1 MTFAKGILAALALA
15 AAVGQA
21 SATELEHWP
30 APAARQLNAL
40 IEANANKGAYAVFD
54 MDNTSYRYDLE
65 ESLLP
70 YLEMKGVLTRDRLD
84 PSLKLIPF
92 KDQAG
97 HKESLFSYYY
107 RLCEIDD
114 MVCYPWVAQVF
125 SGFTLRELK
134 GYVDELM
141 AYGKPIPATY
151 YDGDKLATLD
161 VEPPRVFSGQRELYN
176 KLMENG
182 IEVYVISAAHEELV
196 RMVAADPRYGY
207 NAKPEN
213 VIGVTTLLKNRK
225 TGELS
230 TARKQI
236 AEGKYDPK
244 ANLDLEVTPYLWT
257 PATWMAG
264 KQAAILTYID
274 RWKRPILV
282 AGDTPDSD
290 GYMLFNG
297 TAENGVHLWVNRKAK
312 YMARRQRGRQ
322 YASHWPDRPGQGQF
336 AKALQAVEGGAGQL
350 AAGGEDAECD
360 GQVEATAVLGQVG
373 GGEVEGDAPRGEVE
387 TGIEQ
392 GAAHA
397 VLALAHRGFR
407 QADQGQRRQAV
418 GQVRLD
424 ADAGGFDADL
434 GSAVD
439 NRQGHGSLLDLTP
452 LAGGRISRRAA
463 SACFRVPPP
472 WPPGL
477 PAVRGCGRG
486 PASGCRIPRG

>member
-225 TGELS
+225 TGELT

-244 ANLDLEVTPYLWT
+244 ANLDLEVTPL
-257 PATWMAG
+257 PV
-264 KQAAILTYID
+264 D
-274 RWKRPILV
+274 P
-282 AGDTPDSD
+282 GDLD
-290 GYMLFNG
+290 
-297 TAENGVHLWVNRKAK
+297 
-312 YMARRQRGRQ
+312 GRQ
-322 YASHWPDRPGQGQF
+322 AGCDPHLHRP
-336 AKALQAVEGGAGQL
+336 LE
-350 AAGGEDAECD
+350 AADPGRRRY
-360 GQVEATAVLGQVG
+360 
-373 GGEVEGDAPRGEVE
+373 P
-387 TGIEQ
+387 
-392 GAAHA
+392 
-397 VLALAHRGFR
+397 
-407 QADQGQRRQAV
+407 GQRRLHAVQRHRGKRRAPV
-418 GQVRLD
+418 GQPQGQVHG
-424 ADAGGFDADL
+424 ADQRHDQAAFRRTGQGRPAGDGGQELGDRHSGADPVGETARGRHWPAPASL
-434 GSAVD
+434 SAPRAGSACAA
-439 NRQGHGSLLDLTP
+439 RT
-452 LAGGRISRRAA
+452 GRGCRRSRR
-463 SACFRVPPP
+463 
-472 WPPGL
+472 
-477 PAVRGCGRG
+477 RGSS
-486 PASGCRIPRG
+486 P

>member
-161 VEPPRVFSGQRELYN
+161 VEPPRVFSGQREP
-176 KLMENG
+176 
-182 IEVYVISAAHEELV
+182 VQQ
-196 RMVAADPRYGY
+196 AD
-207 NAKPEN
+207 
-213 VIGVTTLLKNRK
+213 
-225 TGELS
+225 
-230 TARKQI
+230 
-236 AEGKYDPK
+236 GKRHRGLRD
-244 ANLDLEVTPYLWT
+244 
-257 PATWMAG
+257 
-264 KQAAILTYID
+264 
-274 RWKRPILV
+274 
-282 AGDTPDSD
+282 
-290 GYMLFNG
+290 
-297 TAENGVHLWVNRKAK
+297 
-312 YMARRQRGRQ
+312 QRG
-322 YASHWPDRPGQGQF
+322 P
-336 AKALQAVEGGAGQL
+336 
-350 AAGGEDAECD
+350 
-360 GQVEATAVLGQVG
+360 
-373 GGEVEGDAPRGEVE
+373 
-387 TGIEQ
+387 
-392 GAAHA
+392 
-397 VLALAHRGFR
+397 
-407 QADQGQRRQAV
+407 
-418 GQVRLD
+418 
-424 ADAGGFDADL
+424 
-434 GSAVD
+434 
-439 NRQGHGSLLDLTP
+439 
-452 LAGGRISRRAA
+452 
-463 SACFRVPPP
+463 
-472 WPPGL
+472 
-477 PAVRGCGRG
+477 
-486 PASGCRIPRG
+486 

>member
-1 MTFAKGILAALALA
+1 
-15 AAVGQA
+15 
-21 SATELEHWP
+21 
-30 APAARQLNAL
+30 
-40 IEANANKGAYAVFD
+40 
-54 MDNTSYRYDLE
+54 
-65 ESLLP
+65 
-70 YLEMKGVLTRDRLD
+70 
-84 PSLKLIPF
+84 
-92 KDQAG
+92 
-97 HKESLFSYYY
+97 
-107 RLCEIDD
+107 

-225 TGELS
+225 TGEL
-230 TARKQI
+230 TTTRKQI

-312 YMARRQRGRQ
+312 YMEQINGMIKQHSAAQ
-322 YASHWPDRPGQGQF
+322 
-336 AKALQAVEGGAGQL
+336 AKA
-350 AAGGEDAECD
+350 
-360 GQVEATAVLGQVG
+360 
-373 GGEVEGDAPRGEVE
+373 
-387 TGIEQ
+387 
-392 GAAHA
+392 
-397 VLALAHRGFR
+397 
-407 QADQGQRRQAV
+407 
-418 GQVRLD
+418 
-424 ADAGGFDADL
+424 
-434 GSAVD
+434 
-439 NRQGHGSLLDLTP
+439 
-452 LAGGRISRRAA
+452 
-463 SACFRVPPP
+463 
-472 WPPGL
+472 GL
-477 PAVRGCGRG
+477 PVTADRNWVIVT
-486 PASGCRIPRG
+486 PEQIQ